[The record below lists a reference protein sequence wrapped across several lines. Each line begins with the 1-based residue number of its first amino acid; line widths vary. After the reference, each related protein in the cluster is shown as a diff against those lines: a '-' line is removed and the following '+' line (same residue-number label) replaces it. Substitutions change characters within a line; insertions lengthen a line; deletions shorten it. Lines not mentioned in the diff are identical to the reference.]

1 MGVCYILK
9 CTTIPNYQK
18 KFLWNCFS
26 IMEGPACKFL
36 EESLKEVMTRKQI
49 AESQKKKALYM
60 PAINGYSKLAFIIVG
75 LSFFNLET
83 VRGPWELEDCLSF
96 WFLLFFWSQK
106 IITLQSD
113 LTIDTSTKDHVGS
126 LVIK

>member
-1 MGVCYILK
+1 
-9 CTTIPNYQK
+9 
-18 KFLWNCFS
+18 
-26 IMEGPACKFL
+26 MEGPACKFL

-96 WFLLFFWSQK
+96 LVPPFLLKSENNHFAIRS
-106 IITLQSD
+106 
-113 LTIDTSTKDHVGS
+113 DTSTKDHVGS